1 MSNNLTKSLLDNPEA
16 LNVLTVQLAQS
27 NESVNTLVNIESRL
41 AEEEV
46 GDYILGKKSAT
57 SSPYLQ
63 TKTEYALA

>member
-1 MSNNLTKSLLDNPEA
+1 M
-16 LNVLTVQLAQS
+16 QLAQS
-27 NESVNTLVNIESRL
+27 NEDVNKLVDRENGL

-46 GDYILGKKSAT
+46 GDYILGKKSAP